1 MTDYYPLVKRAV
13 EGLDKGAGEGRRA
26 LYERARTALLAQLRG
41 LNPPL
46 SESEITRERLAL
58 EEAVRKVE
66 AEAARQMRETAMAE
80 TASMRSSEMPPPPRP
95 AANDMPSRRDD
106 APPRRS
112 DQRAKPAE
120 PAGSE
125 SGSARTAGRL
135 KFKLDRPPLM
145 AEGLKGFRDVV
156 AEAEGLGE
164 ATSQAAKSARET
176 FAAMPDEVPEPDR
189 LAPRIDQEAQR
200 AQIRE
205 KKPSLRSRMSLADTP
220 LAKSLER
227 ARTPQPREPEHA
239 EPPAAPPPAPP
250 SYSDADAAEPRRRP
264 PGPAPRRG
272 NGFDG
277 EDTISP
283 ARKGMIAAIGALV
296 VIAILA
302 GTAFWQRDRI
312 SSLFGVGGRSPQAQR
327 DASQTRP
334 KIADRVGQEAQ
345 DATRTPQTTV
355 APTRPSAQAPAV
367 AQRVVLYEEDPGNP
381 EGNRL
386 VGSALWRTETISPGP
401 GLSPEL
407 AVRADVEVPERR
419 LAMTLSIRR
428 NTDTALPASHTV
440 EIMFNLPSEFAFG
453 GIQNVP
459 GLLVKESEQT
469 RGAPLSGL
477 AVKVTNNFF
486 LIGLSAADADKA
498 RNLQLLKE
506 RAWFD
511 IPIVYNNNRRA
522 ILAVEKGNPGER
534 VFNEAFAAWKQ

>member
-13 EGLDKGAGEGRRA
+13 EGLDKGSGEGRRA

-80 TASMRSSEMPPPPRP
+80 TASMRSSELPAPSRP
-95 AANDMPSRRDD
+95 AANDIPPRRDD
-106 APPRRS
+106 VPPPPPRRTEP
-112 DQRAKPAE
+112 RAQPPEAQPAR
-120 PAGSE
+120 S
-125 SGSARTAGRL
+125 AGRL
-135 KFKLDRPPLM
+135 KFKLDRPPLTT
-145 AEGLKGFRDVV
+145 EGLKGFRDVV

-176 FAAMPDEVPEPDR
+176 FAAMPDDVPKPDR
-189 LAPRIDQEAQR
+189 LEPGIDQEPPR

-227 ARTPQPREPEHA
+227 ARTPQPSEPEQA
-239 EPPAAPPPAPP
+239 EPPEPPPPP
-250 SYSDADAAEPRRRP
+250 TPSSYSETEAPEPRRRP

-283 ARKGMIAAIGALV
+283 ARKGMIAAIGALA
-296 VIAILA
+296 VIVILA
-302 GTAFWQRDRI
+302 STAFWQRDRI
-312 SSLFGVGGRSPQAQR
+312 SGWFGAGRGTPQAQR
-327 DASQTRP
+327 DASQSRP

-345 DATRTPQTTV
+345 DAARTPQTTV
-355 APTRPSAQAPAV
+355 TPTRPSAQAPAV
-367 AQRVVLYEEDPGNP
+367 AQRVVLYEEDPTNP

-511 IPIVYNNNRRA
+511 IPVVYNNGRRA
-522 ILAVEKGNPGER
+522 ILAIEKGNPGER

>member
-13 EGLDKGAGEGRRA
+13 EGLDKSSGEGRRA

-66 AEAARQMRETAMAE
+66 AEAARQMRETAQAE
-80 TASMRSSEMPPPPRP
+80 TASMRSSQSPSPSPRP
-95 AANDMPSRRDD
+95 PANDTPRRDE
-106 APPRRS
+106 PPRRS
-112 DQRAKPAE
+112 QPRANTTEDA
-120 PAGSE
+120 
-125 SGSARTAGRL
+125 SARAGGRL

-145 AEGLKGFRDVV
+145 NEGLKGFRDVV

-164 ATSQAAKSARET
+164 ATSQAVKSARET
-176 FAAMPDEVPEPDR
+176 YASMPSDVPELDR
-189 LAPRIDQEAQR
+189 LEPRIDQEPPR

-205 KKPSLRSRMSLADTP
+205 KKSLRSRMSLADTP

-227 ARTPQPREPEHA
+227 ARTPQPAEPEQG
-239 EPPAAPPPAPP
+239 EPPEAPPPPAPP
-250 SYSDADAAEPRRRP
+250 PYSGTEAPEPRRRP
-264 PGPAPRRG
+264 PGPAPRSA
-272 NGFDG
+272 GFDG

-302 GTAFWQRDRI
+302 GTAIWQRDRI
-312 SSLFGVGGRSPQAQR
+312 SSLFGVGGRTPQAQR

-334 KIADRVGQEAQ
+334 KIADRVGQDAQEAARQ
-345 DATRTPQTTV
+345 PQTTV
-355 APTRPSAQAPAV
+355 APTRPGAQVPAV
-367 AQRVVLYEEDPGNP
+367 AQRVVLYEEDPANP

-440 EIMFNLPSEFAFG
+440 EIMFNLPAEFPFG

-486 LIGLSAADADKA
+486 LIGLSAAEADMT

-511 IPIVYNNNRRA
+511 IPVVYNNGRRA

>member
-1 MTDYYPLVKRAV
+1 
-13 EGLDKGAGEGRRA
+13 
-26 LYERARTALLAQLRG
+26 
-41 LNPPL
+41 
-46 SESEITRERLAL
+46 
-58 EEAVRKVE
+58 
-66 AEAARQMRETAMAE
+66 
-80 TASMRSSEMPPPPRP
+80 
-95 AANDMPSRRDD
+95 
-106 APPRRS
+106 
-112 DQRAKPAE
+112 
-120 PAGSE
+120 
-125 SGSARTAGRL
+125 
-135 KFKLDRPPLM
+135 LDRP
-145 AEGLKGFRDVV
+145 RV
-156 AEAEGLGE
+156 
-164 ATSQAAKSARET
+164 
-176 FAAMPDEVPEPDR
+176 
-189 LAPRIDQEAQR
+189 DQEPSR

-227 ARTPQPREPEHA
+227 ARTPQRREPEEA
-239 EPPAAPPPAPP
+239 EPPETPPPPSPP
-250 SYSDADAAEPRRRP
+250 SYSDTDAPEPRRRP
-264 PGPAPRRG
+264 PGPLPRRG

-277 EDTISP
+277 EDAISP

-296 VIAILA
+296 VIALLA
-302 GTAFWQRDRI
+302 GTAIWQRDRI
-312 SSLFGVGGRSPQAQR
+312 SSLFGVGRGTPQAQR

-345 DATRTPQTTV
+345 DGTRAPQTTV
-355 APTRPSAQAPAV
+355 SPTRPGAQAPAV
-367 AQRVVLYEEDPGNP
+367 AQRVVLYEEDPANA

-401 GLSPEL
+401 GMSPEL

-428 NTDTALPASHTV
+428 NTDSALPASHTV
-440 EIMFNLPSEFAFG
+440 EIMFNLPAEFAFG

-486 LIGLSAADADKA
+486 LIGLSAAEADMT

-511 IPIVYNNNRRA
+511 IPIVYNNGRRA
-522 ILAVEKGNPGER
+522 ILAVEKGTPGER
-534 VFNEAFAAWKQ
+534 VFSEAFATWKQ